1 LEKRT
6 KALVEQ
12 RRLER
17 ACLEQECVK
26 MERQKKYLE
35 AMLRYHDARKINF
48 YMNFHVVIPIKVYR
62 GDGKV
67 ANNWNWSSN
76 MDYRCSVVV

>member
-1 LEKRT
+1 MSAFFKTKTTIQLLEKRT

-17 ACLEQECVK
+17 ACLEQECLK

-35 AMLRYHDARKINF
+35 AMLRYQKNHF
-48 YMNFHVVIPIKVYR
+48 YTNFHVLVPIKT
-62 GDGKV
+62 
-67 ANNWNWSSN
+67 
-76 MDYRCSVVV
+76 

>member
-35 AMLRYHDARKINF
+35 AMLRYQKNT
-48 YMNFHVVIPIKVYR
+48 NFHVLVLIKT
-62 GDGKV
+62 
-67 ANNWNWSSN
+67 
-76 MDYRCSVVV
+76 

>member
-1 LEKRT
+1 MSAFFKTKTTIQLLEKRT

-35 AMLRYHDARKINF
+35 AMLRYQPGNSFVHKCSCF
-48 YMNFHVVIPIKVYR
+48 
-62 GDGKV
+62 G
-67 ANNWNWSSN
+67 SSQN
-76 MDYRCSVVV
+76 LII